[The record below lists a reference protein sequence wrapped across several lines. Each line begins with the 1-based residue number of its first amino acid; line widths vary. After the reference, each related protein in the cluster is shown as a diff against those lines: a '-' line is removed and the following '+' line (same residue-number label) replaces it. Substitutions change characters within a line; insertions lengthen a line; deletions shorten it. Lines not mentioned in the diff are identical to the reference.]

1 MGSYSKLLKA
11 KASLD
16 LLILDDWSPEP
27 STAATRNDLME
38 IMDDRYEQSAT
49 IIISHLPKIP
59 SETALAGR
67 ICLLALRRSW

>member
-16 LLILDDWSPEP
+16 LLILDDWGLEP
-27 STAATRNDLME
+27 LTAATRNDLME

-49 IIISHLPKIP
+49 VINSQLQT
-59 SETALAGR
+59 E
-67 ICLLALRRSW
+67 